1 MTCFVAHLKKKG
13 YFDGLGITVTK
24 ENARAI
30 EKEIADMVGA
40 KDGHCPEIWSG
51 MKSWL
56 DDPKKRIKLESRL
69 VKKFAK
75 PK

>member
-1 MTCFVAHLKKKG
+1 MTCFVAHLTKKG
-13 YFDGLGITVTK
+13 YFEGLGIAVTK
-24 ENARAI
+24 ENAKAI
-30 EKEIADMVGA
+30 EHEIADIVGV

-56 DDPKKRIKLESRL
+56 DDPKRRTKLEARL

-75 PK
+75 S